1 MQLVLIVYIYI
12 TAKETVQEFFADS
25 NMTDTDKA
33 NILSQMLVSMTT
45 SLTAQ
50 AMTAAISIA
59 QQNRD
64 GDHLVTKMGE
74 ETKLVQEFV
83 QFLHN
88 KNTK

>member
-1 MQLVLIVYIYI
+1 
-12 TAKETVQEFFADS
+12 
-25 NMTDTDKA
+25 MTDTDKA

-64 GDHLVTKMGE
+64 DDHLVTKMVE

-88 KNTK
+88 ENTK